1 MKHFM
6 LIAAMFLC
14 LAVTL
19 PTSAQA
25 GKKRD
30 ARVAYVL
37 KNLRLKPDVQAKF
50 KPVLDAYLKELSDL
64 KDPYKKLKDELQDA
78 IDANKLT
85 AAQCDQ
91 LFEAKQKQEDKEPA
105 LNRKWYAKFKT
116 VITAQQAYKAMKL
129 SDDKLE

>member
-6 LIAAMFLC
+6 LTLAMFIS
-14 LAVTL
+14 LAVVMPSIAL
-19 PTSAQA
+19 A

-37 KNLRLKPDVQAKF
+37 KNLRLKSDVQVKF
-50 KPVLDAYLKELSDL
+50 KPMLDAYLKELGDL
-64 KDPYKKLKDELQDA
+64 KDPYKNLKDELQDA

-91 LFEAKQKQEDKEPA
+91 LFEAKQKQEEKEPA
-105 LNRKWYAKFKT
+105 VNRKWYAKFKT
-116 VITAQQAYKAMKL
+116 VLTTQQAYKAMKL

>member
-50 KPVLDAYLKELSDL
+50 KPVLEAYLKELSDL

-91 LFEAKQKQEDKEPA
+91 LFETKQKQEDKEPA
-105 LNRKWYAKFKT
+105 LNRKYYAKFKT

>member
-6 LIAAMFLC
+6 LIAALFVSM
-14 LAVTL
+14 AVTM

-30 ARVAYVL
+30 ARIAYVL
-37 KNLRLKPDVQAKF
+37 RNLRLKSDVEAKF
-50 KPVLDAYLKELSDL
+50 RPLLDAYLKELSDI
-64 KDPYKKLKDELQDA
+64 KDPYKNLKDQLQDA

-85 AAQCDQ
+85 PAQCDQ
-91 LFEAKQKQEDKEPA
+91 LFEAKQKQEELEPA
-105 LNRKWYAKFKT
+105 VNRKHYAKFKT
-116 VITAQQAYKAMKL
+116 VLTTQQAYKAMKL

>member
-50 KPVLDAYLKELSDL
+50 KPVLEAYLKELSDL
-64 KDPYKKLKDELQDA
+64 KDPYKKLKDDLQDA

>member
-6 LIAAMFLC
+6 LIAALFVSM
-14 LAVTL
+14 AVTM

-30 ARVAYVL
+30 ARIAYVL
-37 KNLRLKPDVQAKF
+37 RNLRLKSDVEAKF
-50 KPVLDAYLKELSDL
+50 KPLLDAYLKELSDI
-64 KDPYKKLKDELQDA
+64 KDPYKNLKDQLQDA

-85 AAQCDQ
+85 PAQCDQ
-91 LFEAKQKQEDKEPA
+91 LFEAKQKQEELEPA
-105 LNRKWYAKFKT
+105 VNRKHYAKFKT
-116 VITAQQAYKAMKL
+116 VLTTQQAYKAMKL

>member
-6 LIAAMFLC
+6 LIAAMLIS
-14 LAVTL
+14 LAVVMPST
-19 PTSAQA
+19 AQA
-25 GKKRD
+25 GSKRD

-37 KNLRLKPDVQAKF
+37 KNLKLKGDVQAKF
-50 KPVLDAYLKELSDL
+50 KPLLETYLKELSDL
-64 KDPYKKLKDELQDA
+64 KDPYKKLKDELQVA

-91 LFEAKQKQEDKEPA
+91 LFEAKQKQEEQEPA

-116 VITAQQAYKAMKL
+116 VLTAQQAYKAMKL
-129 SDDKLE
+129 SDDKL

>member
-6 LIAAMFLC
+6 LIAAMFFC

-50 KPVLDAYLKELSDL
+50 KPVLEAYLKELSDL
-64 KDPYKKLKDELQDA
+64 KDPYKKLKDDLQDA

-91 LFEAKQKQEDKEPA
+91 LFEAKQKQEDKEPS
-105 LNRKWYAKFKT
+105 LNRKYYAKFKT
-116 VITAQQAYKAMKL
+116 VISAQQAYKAMKL

>member
-6 LIAAMFLC
+6 LLAAMFLC
-14 LAVTL
+14 LAVIM

-37 KNLRLKPDVQAKF
+37 KNLRLKADVQAKF
-50 KPVLDAYLKELSDL
+50 KPVLEAYLKELSDL
-64 KDPYKKLKDELQDA
+64 KDPYKKLKDELEDA
-78 IDANKLT
+78 INTNKLT

-91 LFEAKQKQEDKEPA
+91 LFEAKQKQEEKEPA

>member
-1 MKHFM
+1 MKHFILLAVM
-6 LIAAMFLC
+6 LIGLTASM
-14 LAVTL
+14 
-19 PTSAQA
+19 PTSALA
-25 GKKRD
+25 GPKRD

-37 KNLRLKPDVQAKF
+37 KNLKLKGDLQEKF
-50 KPVLDAYLKELSDL
+50 KPLLEAYLKELGDL
-64 KDPYKKLKDELQDA
+64 KDPYKNLKDELQDA

-91 LFEAKQKQEDKEPA
+91 LFEAKQKQEEQEPA

-116 VITAQQAYKAMKL
+116 VLTTQQAYKAMKL

>member
-1 MKHFM
+1 M
-6 LIAAMFLC
+6 LMAAMFFC

-50 KPVLDAYLKELSDL
+50 KPVLEAYLKELSDL
-64 KDPYKKLKDELQDA
+64 KDPYKKLKDDLQDA

>member
-6 LIAAMFLC
+6 LIAALFVSM
-14 LAVTL
+14 AVTM

-30 ARVAYVL
+30 ARIAYVL
-37 KNLRLKPDVQAKF
+37 RNLRLKSDVEAKF
-50 KPVLDAYLKELSDL
+50 KPLLDAYLKELSDI
-64 KDPYKKLKDELQDA
+64 KDPYKNLKDQLQDA

-85 AAQCDQ
+85 PAQCDQ
-91 LFEAKQKQEDKEPA
+91 LFEAKQKQEEQEPA
-105 LNRKWYAKFKT
+105 VNRKHYAKFKT
-116 VITAQQAYKAMKL
+116 VLTTQQAYKAMKL

>member
-1 MKHFM
+1 
-6 LIAAMFLC
+6 MFFC

-50 KPVLDAYLKELSDL
+50 KPVLEAYLKELSDL
-64 KDPYKKLKDELQDA
+64 KDPYKKLKDDLQDA

>member
-6 LIAAMFLC
+6 LTLAMLIS
-14 LAVTL
+14 LAVIM
-19 PTSAQA
+19 PSSAYA

-37 KNLRLKPDVQAKF
+37 KNLRLKSDVQEKF
-50 KPVLDAYLKELSDL
+50 RPMLDAYLKELSDL
-64 KDPYKKLKDELQDA
+64 KEPYKKLKDSMQDA

-91 LFEAKQKQEDKEPA
+91 LFEAKQKQEEKEPA
-105 LNRKWYAKFKT
+105 VNRKWYAKFKT
-116 VITAQQAYKAMKL
+116 VLTAQQAYKAMKL

>member
-1 MKHFM
+1 M
-6 LIAAMFLC
+6 LF
-14 LAVTL
+14 AVMLLSLTVVK
-19 PTSAQA
+19 PTSAFA
-25 GKKRD
+25 GSKRD

-37 KNLRLKPDVQAKF
+37 KNLKLKADVQEKF
-50 KPVLDAYLKELSDL
+50 KPLLIEYLKELSDL
-64 KDPYKKLKDELQDA
+64 KDPYKKLKDDLQDA

-105 LNRKWYAKFKT
+105 LNRKHYAKFKT
-116 VITAQQAYKAMKL
+116 VLTAQQAYKAMKL

>member
-1 MKHFM
+1 
-6 LIAAMFLC
+6 
-14 LAVTL
+14 
-19 PTSAQA
+19 
-25 GKKRD
+25 
-30 ARVAYVL
+30 L